1 MMDGMASPA
10 GKGQVRGG
18 ARTRANARRER
29 EREIVEATRA
39 LFDERGVQDA
49 PMEEIARAVGINKAL
64 IYRHFASQEELFVL
78 TVSHYLGELGE
89 RFAEVDENLDPLTQ
103 LREVSERYVS
113 FCLEYPAFL
122 DCALSLMRRPFEEL
136 GERVSEGVLFRLGQS
151 MSACL
156 SRLSRVLAEGA
167 KQGIFRVTDADYLAN
182 HLYAQGLGAM
192 HLARVAA
199 GVREL
204 APGVPQ
210 VFPIDPDDVV
220 KTAIETT
227 FAYVVIPSTNG
238 HRAGP
243 THKPKAQRAA
253 NRATGRSG
261 SRSA

>member
-1 MMDGMASPA
+1 MNAVATNSA
-10 GKGQVRGG
+10 NGQGRGG
-18 ARTRANARRER
+18 PRTRATARRER

-78 TVSHYLGELGE
+78 TVTHYLSELAE
-89 RFAEVDENLDPLTQ
+89 RFAEVDESLDPLTQ
-103 LREVSERYVS
+103 LREVSERYVD

-151 MSACL
+151 MSSCL
-156 SRLSRVLAEGA
+156 SRLSRVLAAGA
-167 KQGIFRVTDADYLAN
+167 EEGIFRVTNPDYLAN

-210 VFPIDPDDVV
+210 VFPIDPDDVRR
-220 KTAIETT
+220 TAIETT
-227 FAYVVIPSTNG
+227 FAYVVDPAHNSAT
-238 HRAGP
+238 
-243 THKPKAQRAA
+243 QAA
-253 NRATGRSG
+253 RTARD
-261 SRSA
+261 

>member
-1 MMDGMASPA
+1 MAPGTGNGNGA
-10 GKGQVRGG
+10 GRGAT
-18 ARTRANARRER
+18 ARATARRER

-78 TVSHYLGELGE
+78 TVTHYLAQLSE
-89 RFAEVDENLDPLTQ
+89 RFAEVDESLDPLTQ

-113 FCLEYPAFL
+113 FCLQYPAFL

-136 GERVSEGVLFRLGQS
+136 GERVSPGVLFRLGQA
-151 MSACL
+151 MSSCL
-156 SRLSRVLAEGA
+156 SRLSRVLAAGA
-167 KQGIFRVTDADYLAN
+167 EQGIFKVDDPDFLAN

-192 HLARVAA
+192 HLARVSA

-210 VFPIDPDDVV
+210 MFPVDPKDVMR
-220 KTAIETT
+220 TAIDTT
-227 FAYVVIPSTNG
+227 FAYVLSPPTNG
-238 HRAGP
+238 NKSTLGASDEP
-243 THKPKAQRAA
+243 AQPAEASPSDAQR
-253 NRATGRSG
+253 
-261 SRSA
+261 

>member
-1 MMDGMASPA
+1 MMDVMASTQ
-10 GKGQVRGG
+10 GNGNGHDQGG
-18 ARTRANARRER
+18 ARTRASARRER
-29 EREIVEATRA
+29 EREIVEATRK
-39 LFDERGVQDA
+39 LFDDRGVQDA

-78 TVSHYLGELGE
+78 TVTHYLSELAE
-89 RFAEVDENLDPLTQ
+89 RFAEVDESLDPLTQ
-103 LREVSERYVS
+103 LREVSERYVG

-122 DCALSLMRRPFEEL
+122 DCALSLMRRPFEDL

-156 SRLSRVLAEGA
+156 SRLSRVLAAGA
-167 KQGIFRVTDADYLAN
+167 DEGIFRVTDPDFLAN

-210 VFPIDPDDVV
+210 VFPVDPKDVV
-220 KTAIETT
+220 QTAIDTT
-227 FAYVVIPSTNG
+227 FAYVVDPDYRRNG
-238 HRAGP
+238 HKAGRARG
-243 THKPKAQRAA
+243 
-253 NRATGRSG
+253 
-261 SRSA
+261 

>member
-1 MMDGMASPA
+1 MPPVLPAMIGGMAD
-10 GKGQVRGG
+10 GGRNGQGREGSG
-18 ARTRANARRER
+18 TPKSASRASARRER

-78 TVSHYLGELGE
+78 TVNNYLEELAE
-89 RFAEVDENLDPLTQ
+89 RFGEVDEALDPVPQ
-103 LREVSERYVS
+103 LRAVSERYVA
-113 FCLEYPAFL
+113 FCIEYPAFL
-122 DCALSLMRRPFEEL
+122 ECALSLMRRPFGEL
-136 GERVSEGVLFRLGQS
+136 AEGVSPGVLFQLGQG

-156 SRLSRVLAEGA
+156 SRLSRILSAGAE
-167 KQGIFRVTDADYLAN
+167 QGVFRVDDPDYLAN

-210 VFPIDPDDVV
+210 IFAVEPADVAR
-220 KTAIETT
+220 TAIETT
-227 FAYVVIPSTNG
+227 FAYVLTPE
-238 HRAGP
+238 A
-243 THKPKAQRAA
+243 KQREPA
-253 NRATGRSG
+253 
-261 SRSA
+261 

>member
-1 MMDGMASPA
+1 MADNSESN
-10 GKGQVRGG
+10 GQSRS
-18 ARTRANARRER
+18 ARPSRASARRER

-78 TVSHYLGELGE
+78 TVTHYLAELPA
-89 RFAEVDENLDPLTQ
+89 RFEGVDEPLEPHSQ
-103 LREVSERYVS
+103 LREVSERYVA

-122 DCALSLMRRPFEEL
+122 DCALSLMRRPYAEL
-136 GERVSEGVLFRLGQS
+136 AETVSEAVLFRLGQA

-156 SRLSRVLAEGA
+156 SRLSRILATGA
-167 KQGIFRVTDADYLAN
+167 EQGIFRVEDPDFLAN

-192 HLARVAA
+192 HLARVSA

-210 VFPIDPDDVV
+210 MFPVQAADVAR
-220 KTAIETT
+220 TAIDTT
-227 FAYVVIPSTNG
+227 FAYVLAPN
-238 HRAGP
+238 
-243 THKPKAQRAA
+243 
-253 NRATGRSG
+253 
-261 SRSA
+261 